1 MIYGIGIDLLKIS
14 RIAEAYQRHGNR
26 FVERILSPQE
36 QVEWHTVASHRQ
48 SRWLG
53 KRWAAKEALA
63 KATGLGMRLPVTWQS
78 MSITHTVAGQ
88 PTWHF
93 HEDLAEWM
101 HARHLAAHLTL
112 SDEQDFLIAQVILET
127 HPSHIITHE

>member
-14 RIAEAYQRHGNR
+14 RIAEAYWRHGDR
-26 FVERILSPQE
+26 FIKRILSPQE
-36 QVEWHTVASHRQ
+36 QVEWQTVASHHQ

-63 KATGLGMRLPVTWQS
+63 KATGLGMRMPVAWQS
-78 MSITHTVAGQ
+78 MSLTHTATGQ

-93 HEDLAEWM
+93 HEALAEWM
-101 HARHLAAHLTL
+101 DARQLTAHLTL

-127 HPSHIITHE
+127 RPSHINHE